1 MLTRTLFTIAALLL
15 TASVAVAAADAKPAD
30 TAKAPELKTQTLC
43 PVMGGK
49 IDSTIYT
56 DLQGQRVYLCCAGCI
71 KPMKKDLDKYFKKA
85 AAESVLFENIQEVCP
100 VSGEK
105 LEEKSV
111 FADATSRID
120 PLAAGTCMNCVQFR
134 TGRCGMLCSRPTA
147 WRKSPRSAASSGSI
161 KSTSTRMPSE
171 HTA

>member
-15 TASVAVAAADAKPAD
+15 TLSVAVAAADAKPAD
-30 TAKAPELKTQTLC
+30 TAKAPELKAQTLC

-56 DLQGQRVYLCCAGCI
+56 DIQGQRVYLCCAGCI
-71 KPMKKDLDKYFKKA
+71 KPMKKDPDKYFKKA
-85 AAESVLFENIQEVCP
+85 AAQSALFENIQEVCP

-111 FADATSRID
+111 FADFEGRRVYFCCEDCADKFEKD
-120 PLAAGTCMNCVQFR
+120 PQKYLTLLDKPAGDKAVKKEKGHEGHN
-134 TGRCGMLCSRPTA
+134 
-147 WRKSPRSAASSGSI
+147 
-161 KSTSTRMPSE
+161 
-171 HTA
+171 H

>member
-1 MLTRTLFTIAALLL
+1 MLTKTLLTIAVLLL
-15 TASVAVAAADAKPAD
+15 TLSVAVAADDAKPAD
-30 TAKAPELKTQTLC
+30 TAKAPELKAQTIC

-56 DLQGQRVYLCCAGCI
+56 DIQGQRVYLCCAGCI
-71 KPMKKDLDKYFKKA
+71 KPMQKDPDKYFQKA

-111 FADATSRID
+111 FADFEGRRVYFCCEDCADMFEKD
-120 PLAAGTCMNCVQFR
+120 PQKYLTLLDKPAGDEAVKKEQGHEGHN
-134 TGRCGMLCSRPTA
+134 
-147 WRKSPRSAASSGSI
+147 
-161 KSTSTRMPSE
+161 
-171 HTA
+171 H